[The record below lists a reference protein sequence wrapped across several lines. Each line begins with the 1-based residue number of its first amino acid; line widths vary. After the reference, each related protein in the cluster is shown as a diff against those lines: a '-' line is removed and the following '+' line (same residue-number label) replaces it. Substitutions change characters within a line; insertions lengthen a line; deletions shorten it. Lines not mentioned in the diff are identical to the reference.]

1 MKDFQQIFD
10 EILSRFVVP
19 ETDSA
24 QYEPGYRL
32 GYTSNGKNYIYNHLK
47 FVLQYHKDESTG
59 TYRVVGFVIE
69 PKSVDSSG
77 LKIGKNY
84 KQSEDDKQK
93 QIFRE

>member
-1 MKDFQQIFD
+1 MKYFLGLLYQ
-10 EILSRFVVP
+10 R
-19 ETDSA
+19 DSA